1 MEGLDRER
9 PLSLY
14 IHVPF
19 CSSKCDYCAF
29 YSVPSNA
36 VPDGAIGR
44 YTDLVLGEI
53 SALRREWGRPFH
65 TVFIGGGNPA
75 MLGYRRLAEI
85 LRAAEA
91 DGMPEE
97 ATVEINPEDLTDGIM
112 ELEGLATRISIG
124 VQSLDPRTLA
134 ALGRN
139 SSREAAAAALSRL
152 SGLPFDFNAD
162 IITAVPGQA
171 IGGTLRDIE
180 AIASYGPGHISFY
193 CLSFEEGTPLSRR
206 SVPLGDEAE
215 AAFLRAGWKL
225 LSELGYRHYE
235 VSNFAK
241 EGKECLHSKVY
252 WGLGQYVGFGPGA
265 ESSVGYGRAV
275 SMRDSEDL
283 GSYLR
288 RPEQTVSF
296 LSADE
301 TKEELL
307 LASLRTA
314 YGIDKAEYMRRFGEG
329 FDARYGALISRLDSS
344 WYRDDGSRFALTEEG
359 FLFLDRI
366 ILELAMAI

>member
-29 YSVPSNA
+29 YSVPSQA

-75 MLGYRRLAEI
+75 MLGYRRIAEI

-180 AIASYGPGHISFY
+180 AIASYGPGHISALMHPCKTF
-193 CLSFEEGTPLSRR
+193 
-206 SVPLGDEAE
+206 
-215 AAFLRAGWKL
+215 
-225 LSELGYRHYE
+225 
-235 VSNFAK
+235 
-241 EGKECLHSKVY
+241 
-252 WGLGQYVGFGPGA
+252 
-265 ESSVGYGRAV
+265 
-275 SMRDSEDL
+275 
-283 GSYLR
+283 
-288 RPEQTVSF
+288 
-296 LSADE
+296 
-301 TKEELL
+301 
-307 LASLRTA
+307 
-314 YGIDKAEYMRRFGEG
+314 AEYR
-329 FDARYGALISRLDSS
+329 GAVVTG
-344 WYRDDGSRFALTEEG
+344 RDDKIAFVI
-359 FLFLDRI
+359 DV
-366 ILELAMAI
+366 AIQGVRVAYKSESVVV